1 MTIKHII
8 ALMAFLSA
16 GFGLSNVQAQVR
28 AGTYSILTLGTAGSH
43 AQDPGS
49 KGTMTV
55 NSRGG
60 ISGSVYSY
68 QDGTTSSF
76 TGSVNLATGRGT
88 ISEGE
93 RIFDIRS
100 KTYSRTWA
108 DISYTKRGTTSKG
121 LIWGIR

>member
-1 MTIKHII
+1 MTIKHLV

-16 GFGLSNVQAQVR
+16 GFGLSNVQAQVS

-55 NSRGG
+55 SRRGA

-68 QDGTTSSF
+68 QDRTTSSF
-76 TGSVNLATGRGT
+76 RGSVNLATGRGT
-88 ISEGE
+88 ITEGGNT
-93 RIFDIRS
+93 IDIS
-100 KTYSRTWA
+100 AKTYPRVWA
-108 DISYTKRGTTSKG
+108 NISYTKRGTTSKG
-121 LIWGIR
+121 IVWGIR